1 MTIDF
6 YDRNG
11 KDFFDRTKDLDMT
24 FAHEPFLA
32 LLPAGGHIL
41 DGGCGSGRDSKVF
54 AERGYRVTAFDAS
67 ETMVRLASENT
78 GLPVLHMTFDDMTFE
93 NAFDGV
99 WTCASLLHVPH
110 AAMDSVFQKF
120 IRALK
125 AGGVW
130 YLSFK
135 VGRGEQIRGERLFSA
150 FDEKSL
156 REFIGRYP
164 ALELIQLWESADT
177 RPELAHERWLNA
189 FARKIGKED

>member
-6 YDRNG
+6 YNRNG
-11 KDFFDRTKDLDMT
+11 DDFFSRTKDLDMT
-24 FAHEPFLA
+24 FSYEPFLA
-32 LLPAGGHIL
+32 LVPAGGHIL
-41 DGGCGSGRDSKVF
+41 DAGCGSGRDTKAF
-54 AERGYRVTAFDAS
+54 LARGYGVTAFDAS
-67 ETMVRLASENT
+67 ETMARLASENT

-110 AAMDSVFQKF
+110 AEMDGVFQKF

-125 AGGVW
+125 PGGVW

-135 VGRGEQIRGERLFSA
+135 VGAGEQIRSERLFSY
-150 FDEKSL
+150 FTEPGL

-164 ALELIQLWESADT
+164 ALKLIQIWESADT
-177 RPELAHERWLNA
+177 RPEMQHERWLNA
-189 FARKIGKED
+189 IVRSQ